1 MTFDLCLV
9 IGRTLIRML
18 CLFAYLIYKFHRR
31 HLSLDDGIEEFLRNH
46 KNLQPIK
53 YSYLDIER
61 MTHNFANKLG
71 QGGFGSVYKGK
82 LRSGRIVAV
91 KVLIMSKAN

>member
-9 IGRTLIRML
+9 IGRALFRML
-18 CLFAYLIYKFHRR
+18 CLFAYLIYKFHRQ
-31 HLSLDDGIEEFLRNH
+31 HLSLDDGIEEFLRDH

-53 YSYLDIER
+53 YSYSDIKR
-61 MTHNFANKLG
+61 MTYNFTNKLG

-82 LRSGRIVAV
+82 L
-91 KVLIMSKAN
+91 